1 MGKDHLPAGKGQRVV
16 DIHRAAPEVV
26 VHQLHGKHGGCQQD
40 HQREQYGRKVAV
52 DLAIGA
58 GTQGK
63 SMLRAVDQLQR
74 QLQRQGDEFQQ
85 EEQGAH
91 QPGAAQ
97 VVPEHGCQAGMVRR

>member
-1 MGKDHLPAGKGQRVV
+1 
-16 DIHRAAPEVV
+16 
-26 VHQLHGKHGGCQQD
+26 
-40 HQREQYGRKVAV
+40 
-52 DLAIGA
+52 
-58 GTQGK
+58 
-63 SMLRAVDQLQR
+63 MLRAVDQLQR